1 MSSRRHR
8 NEGGED
14 EGSHDFGSLR
24 FTWMLPIKSL
34 IELVGKG
41 LVGVFSFLTLI
52 AIPARLCS
60 AAEGGSC
67 VLHLSGACANGGS
80 C

>member
-1 MSSRRHR
+1 VSSRRHR

-34 IELVGKG
+34 IELVENRFGWRLFVPNVNCDPG
-41 LVGVFSFLTLI
+41 AFVFGS
-52 AIPARLCS
+52 
-60 AAEGGSC
+60 GG
-67 VLHLSGACANGGS
+67 
-80 C
+80 